1 MEPSFN
7 ICLLQPNT
15 ELVVSPKS
23 RSPNVKNHIHEPM
36 QSSHNKTASTG
47 TTSPKA
53 NGALPA
59 TNCNSGFQPMNNNVV
74 DSPTC
79 FQNSTEQD
87 DHSGEQNGFLS
98 YLKSFWWQ
106 TADKTEFP
114 EKPKVHE
121 KLLSREFCTSFRV
134 LPLEDFVEMKTKGD
148 FLSGS
153 YEQNGLDLPLQPSN
167 VFVTEESIFSISSLS
182 TLEHFPETFL
192 AQISKLP
199 SPAEKKEAS
208 KSKAR
213 LKYSDELTL
222 KTADK
227 VNQISGNEETEE
239 ASYTD
244 LITVRVVVLKSGNFC
259 CSLRGRIDFVGQKTV
274 PLDHVLIHSE
284 LRRMLGVERTSRIQM
299 DALMKCNDIIPDEIN
314 LYRLFQMVNLLLC
327 LM

>member
-1 MEPSFN
+1 MEPLFN

-15 ELVVSPKS
+15 ELVISPKS
-23 RSPNVKNHIHEPM
+23 RSPNVKNHRHEPL

-53 NGALPA
+53 NGSVPA
-59 TNCNSGFQPMNNNVV
+59 INCNPGFQPMNNNVV

-79 FQNSTEQD
+79 LQNSTEQD
-87 DHSGEQNGFLS
+87 DHSGKQNGFLS

-106 TADKTEFP
+106 TADKTVIP

-121 KLLSREFCTSFRV
+121 KLLSREFCTSLRV
-134 LPLEDFVEMKTKGD
+134 LPLEDFVEMKNKGD

-153 YEQNGLDLPLQPSN
+153 YEQNGLDLSLQPSN
-167 VFVTEESIFSISSLS
+167 VFVTEESIFSLSSLS

-259 CSLRGRIDFVGQKTV
+259 CSLHGRIDFVGRKTV

-314 LYRLFQMVNLLLC
+314 LYRLFQMVNHLLC
-327 LM
+327 LI